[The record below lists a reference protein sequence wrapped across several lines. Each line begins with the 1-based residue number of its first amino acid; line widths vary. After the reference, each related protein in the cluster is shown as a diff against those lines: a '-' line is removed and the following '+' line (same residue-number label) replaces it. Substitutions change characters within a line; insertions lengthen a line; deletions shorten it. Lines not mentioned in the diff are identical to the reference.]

1 MDFDSLDDFFDFD
14 DFIRRS
20 PPPSS
25 DFLWSNPSAS
35 SEIGFSAG
43 GSAGGSSDVCPKKTR
58 KRGHASSCCK
68 EGTKAGREK
77 LRRER
82 LNERQACFYILN
94 WLISFQSQ
102 SLTSCIKLMFC
113 DLSAVLEPGRPAKTD
128 KMAILDDAI
137 RVLKQLKTEAEELK
151 ETNAKL
157 LEEIKC
163 SKAEKN
169 ELREE
174 KLVLKADKER
184 IERQLKDLP
193 VQPAGYMPPN
203 LAPFQAGV
211 NKVAVYPNYGYMPM
225 WHYLP
230 PSTRDTSHDHELRP
244 PAA

>member
-14 DFIRRS
+14 DFIHHS
-20 PPPSS
+20 PPPPS
-25 DFLWSNPSAS
+25 DFLWSNPSVS

-43 GSAGGSSDVCPKKTR
+43 GSGGGGSDVCQEKTKKR
-58 KRGHASSCCK
+58 
-68 EGTKAGREK
+68 
-77 LRRER
+77 
-82 LNERQACFYILN
+82 
-94 WLISFQSQ
+94 
-102 SLTSCIKLMFC
+102 FC
-113 DLSAVLEPGRPAKTD
+113 DLSVVLEPGRPAKAD

-151 ETNAKL
+151 QTNEKL

-174 KLVLKADKER
+174 KLVLKVDKER

-193 VQPAGYMPPN
+193 IQPAPAGYMPPN